1 MNANA
6 DTNALPRKPIPLGVS
21 SWTKLVG
28 QNKLIVDKTAKLGK
42 LVTLFDFVFSSCSF
56 RVHGV
61 WVKPPYARC

>member
-42 LVTLFDFVFSSCSF
+42 LVTLFDFVFFSM
-56 RVHGV
+56 GV
-61 WVKPPYARC
+61 KLVVSLG